1 MVYVSFLWLML
12 SVVHRYVV
20 VCKIFVGMSDVR
32 MMLRMMPVMV
42 MFGVELC
49 GMKTCKMCKLVA

>member
-32 MMLRMMPVMV
+32 MMPVMV